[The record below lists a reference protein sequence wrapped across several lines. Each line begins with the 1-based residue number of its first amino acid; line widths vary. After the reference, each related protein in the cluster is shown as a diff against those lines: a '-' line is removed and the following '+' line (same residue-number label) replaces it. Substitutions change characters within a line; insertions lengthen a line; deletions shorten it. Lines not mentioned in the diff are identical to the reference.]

1 MKFDSHAKEEFEDQI
16 RDQAWRLGFSANF
29 VYPTNSSQVVR
40 IVFERSDNPNIQYS
54 YGVNFDEVDN
64 LTSAAVPIFVDL
76 NLRYKL
82 PSTTTDYNKMHY
94 YTKRHFLGFND
105 RLESDI
111 RKFIKK
117 VIFNPPAT
125 VVLWIDGTKTVV
137 KAQGDNFDSWTG
149 LAMAISKKAL
159 GNKGNYF
166 EVFKKWCE
174 PYEDKQKN
182 KKPTIEDILEYVKN
196 FGEAFG
202 CTIDDGTI
210 PKEAAC
216 ELIDVPPASEP
227 IHPTWKIYYK
237 LYFPETDR
245 TGFYEHP
252 YEYKHKSSAIRAAK
266 KMYGGTKYEWVVA
279 QENPWSDKVD
289 DAE

>member
-1 MKFDSHAKEEFEDQI
+1 MKFDIHAKEEFEKLIQS
-16 RDQAWRLGFSANF
+16 QALSLGFFARF
-29 VYPTNSSQVVR
+29 DYHTNSSQVVR
-40 IVFERSDNPNIQYS
+40 IVFEKGHNSSIWYS
-54 YGVNFDEVDN
+54 YVVNFDEVDS
-64 LTSAAVPIFVDL
+64 LTSAAVTILVDL
-76 NLRYKL
+76 KLKYKL
-82 PSTTTDYNKMHY
+82 PSTTTDYRTYY

-105 RLESDI
+105 RLEIDI

-137 KAQGDNFDSWTG
+137 KAQGDNFDPWTG

-159 GNKGNYF
+159 GNNGNYF

-182 KKPTIEDILEYVKN
+182 KKPTIEDVLEYVKN

-210 PKEAAC
+210 TKEAAC
-216 ELIDVPPASEP
+216 ELIGVPPASEP
-227 IHPTWKIYYK
+227 IQPTWKIYYK

-245 TGFYEHP
+245 TGFYEYP

-266 KMYGGTKYEWVVA
+266 RMYGGTKYEWVVA
-279 QENPWSDKVD
+279 QENPWRDKVD